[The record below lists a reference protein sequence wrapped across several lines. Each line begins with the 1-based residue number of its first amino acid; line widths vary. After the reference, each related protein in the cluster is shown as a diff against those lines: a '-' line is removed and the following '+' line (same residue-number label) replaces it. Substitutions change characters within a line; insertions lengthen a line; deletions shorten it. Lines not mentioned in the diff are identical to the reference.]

1 MSNTVKKRPEV
12 LSPAGTLE
20 KLKVAIDYGA
30 DAVFVGGQAYGLRSR
45 AGNFSMEELQEGIN
59 YAHAQES
66 KVYVA
71 ANMVT
76 HEGNEVG
83 AGAWFRELRDMGLD
97 AVIVSDPALIM
108 ICATEAPGLEIHLST
123 QASSTNYETFEFWK
137 ELGLTRVVLAREVTM
152 EELAKIRQRTSVEI
166 EAFVHGAMCISYS
179 GRCVLSNHMS
189 HRDANRGGCSQS
201 CRWKYNLYDM
211 PFGTEHRSL
220 EGQVPEEYSMSAVD
234 MCMIENIPDM
244 IENGVDSLK
253 IEGRMK
259 SIHYVSTVTNCYKAA
274 VDAYMESPDRFESI
288 KQDLI
293 DELWKVAQREL
304 ATGFYYEVPSEN
316 EQLFGARRKI
326 PQYKF
331 VGEVVSFNENTM
343 IATIRQRNVILEGDR
358 VEFYGPGFRHFE
370 TYIND
375 LHDADGNK
383 IDRAPNPMELL
394 TIKVPQEVKPGDM
407 IRSCKEGLVNLYK
420 KDGSSQ
426 TIRA

>member
-1 MSNTVKKRPEV
+1 MKKRPEV
-12 LSPAGTLE
+12 LSPAGTLG

-45 AGNFSMEELQEGIN
+45 AGNFSMEELQEGID
-59 YAHAQES
+59 YAHARGA

-76 HEGNEVG
+76 HEGNEIG
-83 AGAWFRELRDMGLD
+83 AGDWFRQLRDMGLD
-97 AVIVSDPALIM
+97 AVIVSDPALIV
-108 ICATEAPGLEIHLST
+108 ICSTEAPGLEIHLST

-137 ELGLTRVVLAREVTM
+137 AMGLTRVVLAREVNM
-152 EELAKIRQRTSVEI
+152 AELAEIRKRTDVEI

-201 CRWKYNLYDM
+201 CRWKYDLYDM
-211 PFGTEHRSL
+211 PFGAERRSL
-220 EGQVPEEYSMSAVD
+220 KGEVPEDYSMSSVD
-234 MCMIENIPDM
+234 MCMIEHIPDL

-274 VDAYMESPDRFESI
+274 VDAYMESPEAFYAI
-288 KQDLI
+288 KDELI

-304 ATGFYYEVPSEN
+304 ATGFYYGTPSEN

-331 VGEVVSFNENTM
+331 VGEVVAFDSASMT
-343 IATIRQRNVILEGDR
+343 ATIRQRNVIMEGDR
-358 VEFYGPGFRHFE
+358 IECYGPGFRHFE
-370 TYIND
+370 TVVKD
-375 LHDADGNK
+375 LHDADGQK

-394 TIKVPQEVKPGDM
+394 TISLPREVKPGDM
-407 IRSCKEGLVNLYK
+407 IRACKEGLVNLYQ
-420 KDGSSQ
+420 KDGTSK
-426 TIRA
+426 TVRA

>member
-1 MSNTVKKRPEV
+1 MKKRPEV

-45 AGNFSMEELQEGIN
+45 AGNFSMEELREGID
-59 YAHAQES
+59 YAHARGA

-76 HEGNEVG
+76 HEGNEIG
-83 AGAWFRELRDMGLD
+83 AGEWFRQLRDMGLD
-97 AVIVSDPALIM
+97 AVIVSDPALIV
-108 ICATEAPGLEIHLST
+108 ICSTEAPGLEIHLST

-137 ELGLTRVVLAREVTM
+137 AMGLTRVVLAREVNM
-152 EELAKIRQRTSVEI
+152 AELAEIRKRTDVEI

-201 CRWKYNLYDM
+201 CRWKYDLYDM
-211 PFGTEHRSL
+211 PFGAERRSL
-220 EGQVPEEYSMSAVD
+220 KGEVPEDYSMSSVD
-234 MCMIENIPDM
+234 MCMIEHIPDL

-274 VDAYMESPDRFESI
+274 VDAYMESPEAFYAI
-288 KQDLI
+288 KEELI

-304 ATGFYYEVPSEN
+304 ATGFYYGTPSEN

-331 VGEVVSFNENTM
+331 VGEVVGFDSASMT
-343 IATIRQRNVILEGDR
+343 ATIRQRNVIMEGNR
-358 VEFYGPGFRHFE
+358 IEFYGPGFRHFE
-370 TYIND
+370 TVVKD
-375 LHDADGNK
+375 LHDSDGQK

-394 TIKVPQEVKPGDM
+394 TISLPREVKPGDM
-407 IRSCKEGLVNLYK
+407 IRACKEGLVNLYQ
-420 KDGSSQ
+420 KDGTSK
-426 TIRA
+426 TVRA